1 MHINKTLL
9 DLATLYATLT
19 LPETI
24 EILDQLL
31 ESQEELEDVLDMLR
45 ADSTNLQERLEEIM
59 RVEEQLEYLNKNIYT
74 VENAVLC
81 HETKIF
87 EKINVK
93 GKTAILCLN

>member
-59 RVEEQLEYLNKNIYT
+59 RVEKQLEYLNKNIYT

-87 EKINVK
+87 EKINVQ